1 MVIIQGQDDVP
12 FPPRA
17 ESKKSHSWTVLSANK
32 KRQIVAQLNLNIGA
46 DQRYLNAGTRPE
58 VLTSGIA
65 VYRASI
71 SNSSL
76 MLSSA

>member
-17 ESKKSHSWTVLSANK
+17 ESKKSRNCAVLSANK
-32 KRQIVAQLNLNIGA
+32 KRQIVAQLNIGA
-46 DQRYLNAGTRPE
+46 DQRYLDAGTRPE

-76 MLSSA
+76 MLNLA